1 VVVVEVAVQ
10 GMAAVLR
17 KIVGQ
22 RVLIVGDVM
31 LDEYSWCVANRIS
44 PEAPVPVALFQNV
57 TYAPGGCGNV
67 AANVAS
73 LGGTPEVCSVIGDDH
88 YAEVLVKTLTSHG
101 VHCDHVIEAAGRVT
115 TVKNRIIAHN
125 QQMLRVDRETSRV
138 LSSAD
143 EERLL
148 MEIESEIA
156 QASVCLLSDYAKGV
170 VTPKVAQTVISLA
183 NQRRLPVV
191 VDPRGPVYAKYR
203 GATVITPNTAEL
215 CQALNRGLS
224 EEDSD
229 VCAMAKELLEQL
241 EVHMVLT
248 TRGANG
254 MTLCEGDG
262 TCSHIPAVAKQVFD
276 VTGAGDT
283 VVAMLALALAD
294 GVELRQAALLA
305 NLAAGIVVGKVGTAT
320 VSRAE
325 LLGFIAGVGMMG

>member
-1 VVVVEVAVQ
+1 VFEAAVQ
-10 GMAAVLR
+10 RMAADLR
-17 KIVGQ
+17 RIVGQ
-22 RVLIVGDVM
+22 PVLIVGDVM
-31 LDEYSWCVANRIS
+31 LDEYSWCVATRIS
-44 PEAPVPVALFQNV
+44 PEAPVPVALFQSV

-73 LGGTPEVCSVIGDDH
+73 LGGTPKVCSVIGDDH
-88 YAEVLVKTLTSHG
+88 YGELLVKTLTSHG
-101 VHCDHVIEAAGRVT
+101 VHCDHIIEAAGRVT

-138 LSSAD
+138 LSAAE

-148 MEIESEIA
+148 MEIEKEMA
-156 QASVCLLSDYAKGV
+156 QASVCVLSDYAKGM
-170 VTPKVAQTVISLA
+170 VTPKVAQTAISLA
-183 NQRRLPVV
+183 KQRRLPVV

-215 CQALNRGLS
+215 CQALNRSLS
-224 EEDSD
+224 EEDAD
-229 VCAMAKELLEQL
+229 VCAMAQELLEQL
-241 EVHMVLT
+241 DVHMVLT

-254 MTLCEGDG
+254 MTLCEKDW

-294 GVELRQAALLA
+294 GMALRQAALLA

-325 LLGFIAGVGMMG
+325 VLGLVAGLGTAG